1 MEFGEGPAS
10 HVQREKCTMG
20 PVEYLVVGFPGNK
33 FKGEIVPAL
42 AELVANETIRII
54 DLIFIKKDADGNV
67 MSFELDALAEEE
79 AAGFED
85 LDYEVDDLLN
95 QEDILLA
102 AEMLEPNSSAAMLV
116 FENVWATRLR
126 DAIVNANGKLLDN
139 ARIPAAIV
147 DAALEYAGI
156 TDE

>member
-1 MEFGEGPAS
+1 
-10 HVQREKCTMG
+10 MG

-42 AELVANETIRII
+42 AELVENETIRII
-54 DLIFIKKDADGNV
+54 DLIFIKKDAEGNV
-67 MSFELDALAEEE
+67 ASFELNTLAEDE

-85 LDYEVDDLLN
+85 LEYEVDDLLN
-95 QEDILLA
+95 EEDILLA

-126 DAIVNANGKLLDN
+126 DAIVNANGVLLDN
-139 ARIPAAIV
+139 ARIPASIV
-147 DAALEYAGI
+147 KAALEAAGI
-156 TDE
+156 TE